1 MHDAEQGKMGRLR
14 KILSGLSDIDSL
26 VVNMFFNPTPSV
38 VVHCM
43 LSITFNHTLLTCNV
57 FSLSW
62 QYFCLTCVDLNGS
75 YE

>member
-38 VVHCM
+38 VCIACFPSHSVI
-43 LSITFNHTLLTCNV
+43 LF
-57 FSLSW
+57 
-62 QYFCLTCVDLNGS
+62 
-75 YE
+75 